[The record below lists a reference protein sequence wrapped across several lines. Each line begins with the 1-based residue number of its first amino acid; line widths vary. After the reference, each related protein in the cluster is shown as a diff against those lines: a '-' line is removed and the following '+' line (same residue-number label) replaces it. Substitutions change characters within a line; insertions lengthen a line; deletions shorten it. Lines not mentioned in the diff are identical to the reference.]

1 MFPGEFTLLWMK
13 GTVGLNAWG
22 KIFVFIE
29 NLIPYKSKESVR
41 YTVHLVVD

>member
-29 NLIPYKSKESVR
+29 NLNLINPKKASG
-41 YTVHLVVD
+41 TQFT